1 MTHHDDTWIRTGAL
15 LAGLGVAGYYGAR
28 WLTAAPPAAAATL
41 PPSRPTAEP
50 RPMPAI
56 SPAPRHLPIIDVG
69 PVTSPDQ
76 GEAPPAGTLPR
87 HFDPIFER
95 HRGSIPIEFL
105 RALAM
110 RESGMNPSA
119 RGTAAWGLLQIVEVV
134 RHAFN
139 QAHGTHYTRAQLLD
153 PEVNVPIA
161 AWLLR
166 RIVDGYQR
174 HHADVANLRTDW
186 RNPRFVELVVFGWNA
201 GMSEAAGVGRVVE
214 YLKRRGIRAIDLDL
228 VHEHAQAAGAS
239 RHLSNAAKV
248 RWSRSVAD
256 LYAQERGFR
265 NASWWAV
272 KTPGVILAEMNI
284 TNADVSAIGR
294 DIYATFRQP
303 WEAEYDKARAR
314 FRTERGRDPGV
325 GKDSDPAA
333 EWATVY
339 GWMTPRPSA
348 EDIRWKTYQGRVR
361 ALVGRVRAR
370 VARLVH
376 QQQRHVRA
384 HVARHLRPG
393 ARLPQAGAAVARAVP
408 GARWRAVGPGAP
420 HPGRGRSVR
429 RSVAVAHRGDRRRGG
444 RRRGRRPA
452 DPPRA
457 AEGAGVVTASNPLP
471 LVLGAGG
478 LAVVGAWLARP
489 GRASVAAAMAPP
501 VLREPPAA
509 WVFPVPALGDPPRR
523 GLRRLGLAA
532 RRRQAQ
538 APRRRRDVPPP
549 AHAIDQA
556 ALYPP
561 GTPHGS
567 LHYFMPDNVP
577 ALAIG
582 PGLVT
587 QARRTPRGGTVT
599 LRHADGWTSYY
610 THLASLAVALGQVV
624 AAGDALGTIGGDPTD
639 PRHLMHLHLEL
650 WADHQ
655 RSRAIDP
662 GPWLRRWRHRTIER
676 PPHRKPRRRAHV
688 PRGRRPVATAT
699 PTGSRRCAASPAS
712 TSSASTTP
720 QAIRSSSTSAR
731 ATPTTSTRP

>member
-28 WLTAAPPAAAATL
+28 WLTATPPAAAATL
-41 PPSRPTAEP
+41 PPPRPAAEP
-50 RPMPAI
+50 RPSAEPRPKAAI
-56 SPAPRHLPIIDVG
+56 STAPRHLPIIDVG

-76 GEAPPAGTLPR
+76 VEAPAVVGLPR

-95 HRGSIPIEFL
+95 HRGSIPIEFF

-139 QAHGTHYTRAQLLD
+139 QAHGTHYARAQLLD

-174 HHADVANLRTDW
+174 HHADVPNLRTDW

-214 YLKRRGIRAIDLDL
+214 YLKQRGHRTIDLDL

-239 RHLSNAAKV
+239 RHLSNPAKV

-294 DIYATFRQP
+294 DIYSTFRQP

-348 EDIRWKTYQGRVR
+348 EDIRWKTYQGAFVHSWGEFEREWLAWYTSNKGTYAR
-361 ALVGRVRAR
+361 MWRGTYDQALDYRKRAR
-370 VARLVH
+370 QWREQFQALGGVPSAPAPHIPVEGGPLGDLSLSRVAVIAG
-376 QQQRHVRA
+376 V
-384 HVARHLRPG
+384 VV
-393 ARLPQAGAAVARAVP
+393 GAAVAGPPILRALQK
-408 GARWRAVGPGAP
+408 
-420 HPGRGRSVR
+420 
-429 RSVAVAHRGDRRRGG
+429 
-444 RRRGRRPA
+444 
-452 DPPRA
+452 
-457 AEGAGVVTASNPLP
+457 E
-471 LVLGAGG
+471 
-478 LAVVGAWLARP
+478 
-489 GRASVAAAMAPP
+489 RAS
-501 VLREPPAA
+501 
-509 WVFPVPALGDPPRR
+509 
-523 GLRRLGLAA
+523 
-532 RRRQAQ
+532 
-538 APRRRRDVPPP
+538 
-549 AHAIDQA
+549 
-556 ALYPP
+556 
-561 GTPHGS
+561 
-567 LHYFMPDNVP
+567 
-577 ALAIG
+577 
-582 PGLVT
+582 
-587 QARRTPRGGTVT
+587 
-599 LRHADGWTSYY
+599 
-610 THLASLAVALGQVV
+610 
-624 AAGDALGTIGGDPTD
+624 
-639 PRHLMHLHLEL
+639 
-650 WADHQ
+650 
-655 RSRAIDP
+655 
-662 GPWLRRWRHRTIER
+662 
-676 PPHRKPRRRAHV
+676 
-688 PRGRRPVATAT
+688 
-699 PTGSRRCAASPAS
+699 
-712 TSSASTTP
+712 
-720 QAIRSSSTSAR
+720 
-731 ATPTTSTRP
+731 

>member
-1 MTHHDDTWIRTGAL
+1 MERAMTHHDDTWIRTGAL

-41 PPSRPTAEP
+41 PPPRPSSEP
-50 RPMPAI
+50 RPKAAI
-56 SPAPRHLPIIDVG
+56 SAAPRHLPIIDVG

-76 GEAPPAGTLPR
+76 VEAPAVGGLPR

-214 YLKRRGIRAIDLDL
+214 YLKRRGHRAIDLDL

-239 RHLSNAAKV
+239 RHLSNPAKV

-348 EDIRWKTYQGRVR
+348 EDIRWKTYQGAFVHSWGEFEREWLAWYASNKGTYAR
-361 ALVGRVRAR
+361 MWRGTYDQALDYRKRAR
-370 VARLVH
+370 QWREQFQALGGVPSAPAPHIPVEGGPLGDLSLSRVAVIAG
-376 QQQRHVRA
+376 V
-384 HVARHLRPG
+384 VV
-393 ARLPQAGAAVARAVP
+393 GAAVAGPPILRALQK
-408 GARWRAVGPGAP
+408 
-420 HPGRGRSVR
+420 
-429 RSVAVAHRGDRRRGG
+429 
-444 RRRGRRPA
+444 
-452 DPPRA
+452 
-457 AEGAGVVTASNPLP
+457 E
-471 LVLGAGG
+471 
-478 LAVVGAWLARP
+478 
-489 GRASVAAAMAPP
+489 RAS
-501 VLREPPAA
+501 
-509 WVFPVPALGDPPRR
+509 
-523 GLRRLGLAA
+523 
-532 RRRQAQ
+532 
-538 APRRRRDVPPP
+538 
-549 AHAIDQA
+549 
-556 ALYPP
+556 
-561 GTPHGS
+561 
-567 LHYFMPDNVP
+567 
-577 ALAIG
+577 
-582 PGLVT
+582 
-587 QARRTPRGGTVT
+587 
-599 LRHADGWTSYY
+599 
-610 THLASLAVALGQVV
+610 
-624 AAGDALGTIGGDPTD
+624 
-639 PRHLMHLHLEL
+639 
-650 WADHQ
+650 
-655 RSRAIDP
+655 
-662 GPWLRRWRHRTIER
+662 
-676 PPHRKPRRRAHV
+676 
-688 PRGRRPVATAT
+688 
-699 PTGSRRCAASPAS
+699 
-712 TSSASTTP
+712 
-720 QAIRSSSTSAR
+720 
-731 ATPTTSTRP
+731 